1 MILFLKMNTCTKELF
16 DTNQLSEST
25 VNKIDVGWVGLYSS
39 TDVFRQLNF
48 IYKNIR
54 WYNKQNRHEWEKH
67 GTCLTGST

>member
-48 IYKNIR
+48 TYKYKKI
-54 WYNKQNRHEWEKH
+54 Q
-67 GTCLTGST
+67 

>member
-48 IYKNIR
+48 IYKNI
-54 WYNKQNRHEWEKH
+54 K
-67 GTCLTGST
+67 